1 MRNEAS
7 TQSVA
12 AHVKWATKVI
22 VLAQL
27 LGTSLWFSTNGV
39 ATQLTEDW
47 GIDTGGIGLLTSAV
61 QIGFIV
67 STIALAMFGLADRFK
82 ASTIFAVSAVLGALA
97 NAAVVLVADSLAQGV
112 FFRLLV
118 GIALGGIYPI
128 GMKLIVSWAPE
139 QAGPALAWL
148 VAMLTLGT
156 ASPHLIRG
164 LASGWSST
172 AIVLTSS
179 VAALIAG
186 GLIYRLGTGP
196 HAAAPAR
203 STKILS
209 VFKIRDFR
217 ASAFGYFGHMWEL
230 YAFWTITPILVAKLL
245 QDLDAETS
253 SRVSLGTFAIIG
265 IGAVGSV
272 LAGRLSRSASSAR
285 VAAVALAASGVV
297 SIVYPVLATWTPVV
311 AIIALVVWGMT
322 VIADSAQFSAVCAIA
337 VPREQLGGALA
348 LQNAIGFFVTVGSI
362 SLLSRFINDWGV
374 WAVWILTPGPILGL
388 WALRSILGTSA
399 SPIPIKSSVQEHQ

>member
-1 MRNEAS
+1 MIR
-7 TQSVA
+7 
-12 AHVKWATKVI
+12 ATRIV

-39 ATQLTEDW
+39 ASDLTTDW
-47 GIDTGGIGLLTSAV
+47 GIDAGGIGLLTSAV
-61 QIGFIV
+61 QVGFIL

-97 NAAVVLVADSLAQGV
+97 NGAVIVVADSLAEGV

-128 GMKLIVSWAPE
+128 GMKLVVSWDPK

-164 LASGWSST
+164 VASGWSAT

-186 GLIYRLGTGP
+186 LLIFRLGTGP
-196 HAAAPAR
+196 HAAKPAH
-203 STKILS
+203 STNIMS
-209 VFKIRDFR
+209 VFKIKDFR

-245 QDLDAETS
+245 DDFDANTD
-253 SRVSLGTFAIIG
+253 SRVSLGSFAIIG
-265 IGAVGSV
+265 VGAVGCV
-272 LAGRLSRSASSAR
+272 AAGKASRTASSAR
-285 VAAVALAASGVV
+285 VAAVALAVSGAV
-297 SIVYPVLATWTPVV
+297 SVVYPVFATWTPVLAV
-311 AIIALVVWGMT
+311 VALVVWGIT
-322 VIADSAQFSAVCAIA
+322 VIADSAQFSAVGAIA

-348 LQNAIGFFVTVGSI
+348 LQNSIGFLITVGSI
-362 SLLSRFINDWGV
+362 SLLSRYIDDWGV

-388 WALRSILGTSA
+388 WAMRSIVTPRP
-399 SPIPIKSSVQEHQ
+399 SPIADKSEVSDLQ